1 MKKNINNIKKAL
13 AFLLVLLTM
22 SCEDAI
28 DIDQPGR
35 LISDVTFQTIND
47 LEAGLFGVYNGYD
60 TTVEIRFNAIF
71 TDEGARGKDN
81 GGQASDLFN
90 HILNSASG
98 TPDAIWVQHYLNIS
112 NINRILEAAENIERI
127 DDPETGIDE
136 VELYDSVLGQLY
148 ALRAYSHFTLQ
159 AYFSTDYTDDSALG
173 VILLDF
179 VAVLG
184 ETRPRNTNG
193 EVFNFINED
202 LDRAEA
208 LLVAGNNDP
217 TFVSSDFIIALR
229 ARMAAYRQQYAQA
242 DTYASNILSR
252 YSIATRTQYSR
263 MYQDLDNTEIIFKL
277 EREPDDSYSGQ
288 GTGGGGTAG
297 SLFAFT
303 NSSPAGGPFIEV
315 GRDVF
320 NQMDPN
326 DIRFTVN
333 VHPNSIIDPDYET
346 SADYLNT
353 DVLAINKYPG
363 SGGVEL
369 LNDLKI
375 FRVAEM
381 LLIRAEALAASG
393 NFNGA
398 SNSTAALIKEL
409 QDARFGSA
417 QPLPVFNSQEEAFGA
432 ILDERRL
439 ELIYEGHRW
448 LDLKRLGVRGNRTI
462 RRAARDCEATGA
474 CSLSATD
481 FRFTLPI
488 PLRELNVNQEIR
500 SQQNPGY

>member
-1 MKKNINNIKKAL
+1 MKNIINIIIRRVIV
-13 AFLLVLLTM
+13 LLVLITV
-22 SCEDAI
+22 SCQDAI

-47 LEAGLFGVYNGYD
+47 LEAGLFGIYASYD

-98 TPDAIWVQHYLNIS
+98 TPNAIWVQHYITIS
-112 NINRILEAAENIERI
+112 NINKILAAAENIERV

-136 VELYDSVLGQLY
+136 TELYDSVLGQLY

-184 ETRPRNTNG
+184 ETRSRSTNG
-193 EVFNFINED
+193 EVFSFINED
-202 LDRAEA
+202 LDRAEG
-208 LLVAGNNDP
+208 LLPVGNSDP
-217 TFVSSDFIIALR
+217 TFVSSDFITALR
-229 ARMAAYRQQYAQA
+229 ARMAAYRQQYTQA
-242 DTYASNILSR
+242 DTYASDILSR
-252 YSIATRTQYSR
+252 YSIATRAQYFS
-263 MYQDLDNTEIIFKL
+263 MYQDTNNTEVIFKL
-277 EREPDDSYSGQ
+277 EREPGDAYDGQ

-303 NSSPAGGPFIEV
+303 NSSPAGGPFIEI

-320 NQMDPN
+320 NQLDPT
-326 DIRFTVN
+326 DIRYDVN
-333 VHPNSIIDPDYET
+333 VHPNSLIDPDYQS

-353 DVLAINKYPG
+353 DVLAINKYSG
-363 SGGVEL
+363 SGGVDL

-375 FRVAEM
+375 FRIAEM

-393 NFNGA
+393 DFNGA
-398 SNSTAALIKEL
+398 TNSTAALIKQL
-409 QDARFGSA
+409 RDARFGSD
-417 QPLPVFNSQEEAFGA
+417 QSLPVFNNQEEAFGA
-432 ILDERRL
+432 IIDERRL

-448 LDLKRLGVRGNRTI
+448 LDLKRLGARGNRTI

-488 PLRELNVNQEIR
+488 PLSELNVNQDIR